1 MDNLTKFNLVDNGYS
16 VTVQT
21 VRKDNDDYCFKVVI
35 FNFNEQVAFILP
47 NELTCD
53 AAEVLAEKVFDTNI
67 VNLTLWDT
75 GENWLATNQKSDII
89 DGFIDVYTHYPLHA
103 VNSSELS
110 L

>member
-1 MDNLTKFNLVDNGYS
+1 MDNLRKFNLVNNGYS

-35 FNFNEQVAFILP
+35 FNFDEKVAFILP

-53 AAEVLAEKVFDTNI
+53 AAEVLAEKVFNTNI

-103 VNSSELS
+103 VNSSELP